1 MDKEK
6 VSRVGGGADEV
17 DVGEGEAEE
26 VRVGVG
32 EVEEPGE
39 EEEDGVGEVE
49 EPGEGVRVG
58 VGEREEP
65 GEGDEDEDEDKAEDG
80 KATGDEDEDAAGE
93 DEGSTDGV
101 EVDGKKARRGIP
113 KVMRGFTTLPSAPS
127 QSPSRPGRT
136 APVMKLEGTTWLALE
151 MRMQEGDTPCRRQ
164 KE

>member
-39 EEEDGVGEVE
+39 EEEDGVGE
-49 EPGEGVRVG
+49 
-58 VGEREEP
+58 REEP
-65 GEGDEDEDEDKAEDG
+65 GEGDEDEDEAEDEAEDG
-80 KATGDEDEDAAGE
+80 KATGDEDEDAA
-93 DEGSTDGV
+93 GSTDGV

-136 APVMKLEGTTWLALE
+136 APVMRLEG
-151 MRMQEGDTPCRRQ
+151 
-164 KE
+164 

>member
-17 DVGEGEAEE
+17 DVEEGEAEE

-39 EEEDGVGEVE
+39 EEEEDGVGEVE
-49 EPGEGVRVG
+49 EPGEGVRVGVGEREEPGEGVHVG

-136 APVMKLEGTTWLALE
+136 APVIRLEG
-151 MRMQEGDTPCRRQ
+151 
-164 KE
+164 